1 MKREKL
7 IAWLF
12 GLTLFLF
19 TVYAAL
25 DTFVLTRVYQ
35 TVETASSGSA
45 SSGSTA
51 SDADAGTEN
60 AEMQSSGKSRRK
72 SSSSSSETAQSGLTQ
87 TLSKAAVTA
96 ESYDDGNIQ
105 ITLSTYREYD
115 TTIYVADVQLA
126 SADYLKTAFAQNA
139 YGRNVTATT
148 SDTAELAGAILAVNG
163 DYYGAQESGYVLRNG
178 VLYRSSAK
186 KNQEDLVIYADGS
199 FEIITETEVSA
210 QELLDRGAVQIL
222 SFGPAL
228 VEGGEIAVEEGEEVG
243 KAMASNPRTAVAV
256 VDELHYLFI
265 VSDGRTDESEGLSL
279 RQLAEFAASLGAET
293 VYNLDGGGSSAMV
306 FSGEL
311 INNPTTSGN
320 SIKERKVSDI
330 VYIGY

>member
-1 MKREKL
+1 MKHGKL

-12 GLTLFLF
+12 GAALFLF

-35 TVETASSGSA
+35 TVETASSGAA

-51 SDADAGTEN
+51 SAADAGTET
-60 AEMQSSGKSRRK
+60 AETQSSGKSRRK
-72 SSSSSSETAQSGLTQ
+72 SASSSSETAQSGLTQ

-96 ESYDDGNIQ
+96 ESYDDGNIK

-126 SADYLKTAFAQNA
+126 SAEYLKTAFAQNA

-178 VLYRSSAK
+178 VLYRQTAK

-199 FEIITETEVSA
+199 FEIITETEVRA
-210 QELLDRGAVQIL
+210 QDLLEKGAVQIL

-243 KAMASNPRTAVAV
+243 KAMASNPRTAIAV

-306 FSGEL
+306 FNGEL